1 VRASWEG
8 TSARAFYRL
17 WPRAP
22 VIMALFVAPPVP
34 AQRLDGKSLAAR
46 IEADLT
52 TEVAELQ
59 GKFGK
64 APCLA
69 VVLVGDDSAS
79 KVYVG
84 GKQRACKRV
93 GIESKEFILPA
104 SASEDELVGL
114 VEKLNR
120 DSDINGIL
128 VQLPLPKH
136 IHPGRILRSIAPYK
150 DVDAFH
156 PENVGHA
163 LIGDE
168 RLAPCTPQGILQ
180 LLDETGTTLQ
190 GAEVVI
196 VNHSN
201 IVGKPLAAMLM
212 NRDATVTVCH
222 KHTRDLAAHTRRADI
237 LVTGTGRVG
246 IITGKMV
253 KAGAVV
259 VDVSMNRDA
268 DGKLCGDCTQ
278 DVWDVASW
286 VTPVPGGVGPMTIS
300 VLLQNTVRSFK
311 RKMGVIAGRYE

>member
-1 VRASWEG
+1 
-8 TSARAFYRL
+8 
-17 WPRAP
+17 
-22 VIMALFVAPPVP
+22 MP
-34 AQRLDGKSLAAR
+34 AKRLDGKALAAR
-46 IEADLT
+46 IEANLT
-52 TEVAELQ
+52 AEVDALA
-59 GKFGK
+59 KRFGK
-64 APCLA
+64 SPCLA
-69 VVLVGDDSAS
+69 VILVGDDPAS

-84 GKQRACKRV
+84 GKKKACARV
-93 GIESKEFILPA
+93 GIESREHLLPA
-104 SASEDELVGL
+104 STSEDELVGL

-120 DSDINGIL
+120 DSNTNGIL

-136 IHPGRILRSIAPYK
+136 IHPGRILRAIAPYK

-168 RLAPCTPQGILQ
+168 TLAPCTPQGILQ
-180 LLDETGTTLQ
+180 LLDESGATLE

-222 KHTRDLAAHTRRADI
+222 KHTRDLAEHTRRADI
-237 LVTGTGRVG
+237 LVTGTGLVG
-246 IITGKMV
+246 LIKGDMV
-253 KAGAVV
+253 KEGAVV

-268 DGKLCGDCTQ
+268 EGNLCGDCTP
-278 DVWDVASW
+278 DVWDKAGW

-311 RKMGVIAGRYE
+311 RKMGVVPGRYESVQ